1 MKVLVIHT
9 AENADQKTRILLLLE
24 EMKIDTLCFPLSFS
38 GEKDLELFN
47 TFFDKSNIDKDFE
60 KDILPGYILVISSLG
75 GNWFDFLAGFSRC
88 CRIPILV
95 FGQDAISGISHE
107 FSSCFSFINDE
118 ASLTTY
124 LEYEVEAFKKQEA
137 AREIIKAQNRL
148 LKMGVPVTGEA
159 LCQCV
164 IEGKVE
170 ELSLFIAAGFSPDA
184 RNKSGIP
191 LLNLAAR
198 NDRREIIKYLLM
210 INAEL
215 NIVSEDRGTTAL
227 IDSVMAKKYD
237 LMMDLLKAGI
247 NVNAVSKDGQ
257 TALVVAVGIGDEKT
271 IISLL
276 EAGSD
281 PDIQD
286 SMGMSARQYALLF
299 YKDKLGKFF
308 EGRED
313 GVPA

>member
-1 MKVLVIHT
+1 MKVLEIHT
-9 AENADQKTRILLLLE
+9 AENTDTKARILLLLE
-24 EMKIDTLCFPLSFS
+24 EMKIDALCFPLSFS
-38 GEKDLELFN
+38 GEKDLEQFN
-47 TFFDKSNIDKDFE
+47 TFFDKTALDKDFE

-95 FGQDAISGISHE
+95 FGQEAVSGISHD
-107 FSSCFSFINDE
+107 FSSCFSFINND
-118 ASLTTY
+118 ASLKTY
-124 LEYEVEAFKKQEA
+124 MEFELEAYKKQEA
-137 AREIIKAQNRL
+137 ARDIIRAQNKL

-164 IEGKVE
+164 AEGKIE
-170 ELSLFIAAGFSPDA
+170 ELSLFIAAGFSPDT
-184 RNKSGIP
+184 RNKSSIP

-210 INAEL
+210 IGADL

-237 LMMDLLKAGI
+237 LMMDLLQAGI
-247 NVNAVSKDGQ
+247 NVNSTSKDGQ

-271 IISLL
+271 IASLL
-276 EAGSD
+276 AAGSD

-299 YKDKLGKFF
+299 YKEKLGKFF
-308 EGRED
+308 ECQED